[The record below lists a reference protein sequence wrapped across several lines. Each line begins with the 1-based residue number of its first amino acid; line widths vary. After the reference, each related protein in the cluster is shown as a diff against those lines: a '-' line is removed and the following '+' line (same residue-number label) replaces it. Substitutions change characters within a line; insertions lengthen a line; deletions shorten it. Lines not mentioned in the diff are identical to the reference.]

1 MGRVGRYKKVKAC
14 DPFAKQRPGKK
25 PRREFDLPPDEDQ
38 TGPLKTGK
46 ALRRQER
53 RWAREAMGDFGDDA
67 LGEGALADVSS
78 APPPPRVAIDPRR
91 ANESQKAFERRLKDD
106 SAKLLKAQADRHS
119 STKAKKRAYLKD
131 KKAARKGGARDAGAA
146 AERGAPPPPAFGDRA
161 DAPPDLS
168 ADFTA
173 KLEGR
178 AQKRQR
184 DGRGDGP
191 SKRALK
197 AVRDAFA
204 ADRSGL
210 ESWER

>member
-1 MGRVGRYKKVKAC
+1 M
-14 DPFAKQRPGKK
+14 
-25 PRREFDLPPDEDQ
+25 
-38 TGPLKTGK
+38 
-46 ALRRQER
+46 
-53 RWAREAMGDFGDDA
+53 
-67 LGEGALADVSS
+67 
-78 APPPPRVAIDPRR
+78 
-91 ANESQKAFERRLKDD
+91 
-106 SAKLLKAQADRHS
+106 KAQADRHS

-131 KKAARKGGARDAGAA
+131 KKAARKGGARDAAA
-146 AERGAPPPPAFGDRA
+146 RGAPPPPAFGDRA

-197 AVRDAFA
+197 AARDAFA
-204 ADRSGL
+204 ADRTSL

>member
-106 SAKLLKAQADRHS
+106 SAKLLTGQDEGD
-119 STKAKKRAYLKD
+119 STSLQRECSARARSGKSIH
-131 KKAARKGGARDAGAA
+131 ASRPFREMIARPKISRNEREMAEKGAFEVGNFAPFCCPGARPT
-146 AERGAPPPPAFGDRA
+146 RC
-161 DAPPDLS
+161 
-168 ADFTA
+168 
-173 KLEGR
+173 GR
-178 AQKRQR
+178 ARTWR
-184 DGRGDGP
+184 RTP
-191 SKRALK
+191 RAT
-197 AVRDAFA
+197 AR
-204 ADRSGL
+204 RSG
-210 ESWER
+210 

>member
-106 SAKLLKAQADRHS
+106 SAKLLTGQDKGD
-119 STKAKKRAYLKD
+119 STSLRRECSARA
-131 KKAARKGGARDAGAA
+131 
-146 AERGAPPPPAFGDRA
+146 
-161 DAPPDLS
+161 
-168 ADFTA
+168 
-173 KLEGR
+173 
-178 AQKRQR
+178 
-184 DGRGDGP
+184 
-191 SKRALK
+191 
-197 AVRDAFA
+197 
-204 ADRSGL
+204 RSGKSIHASRPFREMIARPKISRNEWKPAEL
-210 ESWER
+210 GAFEVGNFALLSCPGY